1 MLLKFLHWLESGE
14 KTADDLTTF
23 CLHRIAE
30 SDAEIRAWVEVAPQ
44 PPLDSGPLDGIPF
57 GAKDIFETDGLLTQY
72 GSPLYAG
79 RRGTRDAAVVADLR
93 YYGAVLLGKT
103 HTTAFASFDP
113 APTRNPRLPGHTPG
127 GSSAGSEIGRA
138 SCRERV

>member
-1 MLLKFLHWLESGE
+1 MRPPPATRGRRPSCPITPSWTSPMAAWCAPASSTKTGGCEPPVLLKFLHWLESGE

-57 GAKDIFETDGLLTQY
+57 GAKDIFETDLLLTQY

-79 RRGTRDAAVVADLR
+79 RRGTRDAAVV
-93 YYGAVLLGKT
+93 
-103 HTTAFASFDP
+103 
-113 APTRNPRLPGHTPG
+113 
-127 GSSAGSEIGRA
+127 
-138 SCRERV
+138 